1 MTPQQILLVRTT
13 WEQVAPQPESAAV
26 LFYRR
31 LFELDPE
38 LRSLFKGDMNEQGRK
53 LMTIIGMAVGGLG
66 RLESLVPA
74 IEDLG
79 RRHAGYGV
87 KDEDYDTVG
96 AALLWTL
103 ETGLGDAFTQEAKE
117 AWATVYGVLAQT
129 MKGAVG
135 TGGDALAP
143 T

>member
-1 MTPQQILLVRTT
+1 MTPQQILLVRST
-13 WEQVAPQPESAAV
+13 WEQVAGQPESAAV
-26 LFYRR
+26 LFYGR
-31 LFELDPE
+31 LFELDPA
-38 LRSLFKGDMNEQGRK
+38 LRSLFRGDMTEQGRK

-87 KDEDYDTVG
+87 KDRDYDTVG

-103 ETGLGDAFTQEAKE
+103 ATGLSDAFTPEAQD
-117 AWATVYGVLAQT
+117 AWATVYGVLAET
-129 MKGAVG
+129 MKGAVRAG
-135 TGGDALAP
+135 VA
-143 T
+143 